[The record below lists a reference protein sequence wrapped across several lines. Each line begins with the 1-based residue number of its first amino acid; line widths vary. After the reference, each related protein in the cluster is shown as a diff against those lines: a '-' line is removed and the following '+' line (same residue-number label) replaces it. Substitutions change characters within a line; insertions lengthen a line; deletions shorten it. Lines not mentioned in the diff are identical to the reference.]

1 MRDLDLLRDL
11 NITINGI
18 PIDDCDRLLCSGKG
32 KCAVAEEREFVCLCN
47 DGFDGL
53 LCQYESQELGDMNGV
68 VRELVDNLK
77 MGAHMINPANVD
89 IVLNSLIGIVDNVDA
104 LDNRL
109 VGDVVELLDKIK
121 NMLSRFNELDNDR
134 ILKLALIHSAI
145 SDALY
150 ANRLQIKS
158 ILLGAARDQNA
169 QHEQVSVQ
177 DQSSNQVQDQATNAQ
192 HEQDQ
197 NSQRDK
203 LGDMLPLKNQD
214 LARLI
219 LQTGMELKQID
230 YMETHLNEI
239 LNSAIREMVDS
250 MSVLDEASGDSAF
263 IAWRV
268 ANLVPRDE
276 ILAKQQ
282 GIKDLVQAA
291 NVTAL
296 PSATQAA
303 QVQAPTETAA
313 QAPTET
319 VAPTTTETVAPTTTE
334 TVAPVAA
341 TETVAPVAAT
351 PQETTR
357 RRRLKNFL
365 ATADQT
371 QAATEQAPATEQPNV
386 AQQAPGEITGGV
398 VSEGANQIYEIKF
411 NRPHSPIFKLKRST
425 VEGLKIPPEQI
436 FSKIVS
442 YRSNIHEQIQ
452 QRISFLTEIVSLELL
467 NKVQRYA
474 LPLSNVTELV
484 EVHLP
489 KLMKA
494 IDSSQKECVA
504 WTPMVIGDSIGF
516 WSNDS
521 CSLIDENDE
530 YIICGCRDMLQ
541 VAVIRSQINPEIQ
554 VQGAE
559 NNVNEPIAVIEVP
572 AAQGVENIAVPA
584 QGAGNAEALAIA
596 PGQTV
601 VTVQIGQQ
609 P

>member
-1 MRDLDLLRDL
+1 
-11 NITINGI
+11 
-18 PIDDCDRLLCSGKG
+18 
-32 KCAVAEEREFVCLCN
+32 
-47 DGFDGL
+47 
-53 LCQYESQELGDMNGV
+53 MNGV

-319 VAPTTTETVAPTTTE
+319 AAQAPTETAPAPSETAAQAPTETAAQAPTETVAQAPTETAAQAPTETVAPTTTETVAPTTTE

-425 VEGLKIPPEQI
+425 VEGFKIPPEQI
-436 FSKIVS
+436 FTKIVS

>member
-1 MRDLDLLRDL
+1 
-11 NITINGI
+11 
-18 PIDDCDRLLCSGKG
+18 
-32 KCAVAEEREFVCLCN
+32 
-47 DGFDGL
+47 
-53 LCQYESQELGDMNGV
+53 MNGV

-303 QVQAPTETAA
+303 QVQAPTETAAQAPTETAAQAPTETAAQAPSETAAQAPTETSAQAPTETVAQAPTETAA